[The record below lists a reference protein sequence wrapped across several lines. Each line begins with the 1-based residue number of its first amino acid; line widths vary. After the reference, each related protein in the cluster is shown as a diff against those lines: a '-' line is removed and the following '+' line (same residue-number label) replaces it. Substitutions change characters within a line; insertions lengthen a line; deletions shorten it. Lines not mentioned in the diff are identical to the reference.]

1 MHRGPVLVGIDPSC
15 LDNFEMCPKG
25 GVEDD
30 HHGEGN
36 HDQRYRVTKPGLG
49 KPDLFCQQE
58 VDCEGGQDK
67 EEDRHIFL
75 ECHPPSDGKACEQG
89 IPELA
94 SLSVG
99 DERSQYQHREEE
111 LEYVVAE
118 EPRKIYQAGREG
130 NKEAGDQGLAL
141 VKVSHPVDPVDERND
156 RDAKEGRKDPGDEI
170 AVTKEREHSRSDIIQ
185 ERSVIH
191 RFIRIN
197 ALCHQAVR
205 EPRMDRLIVMEE
217 FEIEG

>member
-1 MHRGPVLVGIDPSC
+1 MHRGPVLVRIDPPR
-15 LDNFEMCPKG
+15 LDNLEMCPEG

-30 HHGEGN
+30 HHGQGN
-36 HDQRYRVTKPGLG
+36 HDQRYRVTEPGLRE
-49 KPDLFCQQE
+49 PDLFCQQE
-58 VDCEGGQDK
+58 IDCEGGQDK

-75 ECHPPSDGKACEQG
+75 ERHPPSDSKACEQG

-94 SLSVG
+94 PLSVG
-99 DERSQYQHREEE
+99 EERSQDQHREEE

-130 NKEAGDQGLAL
+130 NKEAGDQSLAL
-141 VKVSHPVDPVDERND
+141 VKVSHPVYPVDERDD
-156 RDAKEGRKDPGDEI
+156 RDTKEGRKYPGDEI
-170 AVTKEREHSRSDIIQ
+170 TVTKERKHSCSDIIQ

-197 ALCHQAVR
+197 PLGHQAVR